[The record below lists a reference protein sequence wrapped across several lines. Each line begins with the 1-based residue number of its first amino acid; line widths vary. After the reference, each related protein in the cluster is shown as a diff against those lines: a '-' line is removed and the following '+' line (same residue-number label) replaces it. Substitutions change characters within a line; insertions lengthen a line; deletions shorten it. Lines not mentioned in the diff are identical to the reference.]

1 MIKHYNAHNLSSPTR
16 PIPWGQTLLRLAA
29 MTAMTAAVLGG
40 LSQWSPASARYNY
53 QHQILRFKHYSPH
66 KLSHPTTPRPR
77 GQTLLRPM
85 GATVRTVATAG
96 GLPPW
101 SAESYPLQILMP
113 DIQDQTS
120 QTVQSVQ
127 TYRATSAGTVPFT
140 ADGGGGGDSGDGR
153 GSVPA
158 ESGESL
164 VTNRGTGC

>member
-1 MIKHYNAHNLSSPTR
+1 
-16 PIPWGQTLLRLAA
+16 
-29 MTAMTAAVLGG
+29 
-40 LSQWSPASARYNY
+40 
-53 QHQILRFKHYSPH
+53 
-66 KLSHPTTPRPR
+66 
-77 GQTLLRPM
+77 M

-127 TYRATSAGTVPFT
+127 TYRATSAGTDPLAVGSG
-140 ADGGGGGDSGDGR
+140 DGGGGGGGGGR